1 MDVSS
6 VLALAKS
13 VERRQRR
20 GSDYDELYFGLQ
32 DVIEMLEDL
41 QDYEE
46 RMSRHASPRAA
57 AFRQSSQDRF
67 KKMYSRRGSK
77 PKRKLSKWQKFVK
90 ANSKK
95 KQFIYQSGAKKG
107 KLNLKKMGVAYR
119 RQNK

>member
-1 MDVSS
+1 MDVTN

-13 VERRQRR
+13 IERRQRR

-32 DVIEMLEDL
+32 DIIYELEKLVDSGIDRSFHRGL
-41 QDYEE
+41 DDYV
-46 RMSRHASPRAA
+46 RSRKP
-57 AFRQSSQDRF
+57 
-67 KKMYSRRGSK
+67 SRK

-107 KLNLKKMGVAYR
+107 KLNLKKMGIAYR
-119 RQNK
+119 RKNK